1 MIVSMAR
8 SHVPASP
15 KSCDSNAQM
24 FLESHTAWSSKSHRG
39 CHPLLWETRVPGF
52 SNLDNS
58 TPTSSLLKKRPRDF
72 RVVIYLKLHV
82 SSGFGMRLWH
92 QLHVWCLG
100 IFKCVLRFF
109 ISFRDVNANSTS
121 DFNVFNLKHNTIETQ
136 SFIMVTL
143 HMYTWHAHMLTYTH
157 LLTHHSITQL
167 YLHLHV
173 LVTSVNDHN
182 ALETWSITVMLPS
195 HITTLQAKFTDTAE
209 PCKTLTTHVF
219 KDMQHHE

>member
-1 MIVSMAR
+1 MISRKLCSRCSATIVIVKMLITQTKTREIMIWSTFAVYGMIVSMAR

-100 IFKCVLRFF
+100 IFKCVLSFF
-109 ISFRDVNANSTS
+109 I
-121 DFNVFNLKHNTIETQ
+121 
-136 SFIMVTL
+136 
-143 HMYTWHAHMLTYTH
+143 
-157 LLTHHSITQL
+157 
-167 YLHLHV
+167 
-173 LVTSVNDHN
+173 
-182 ALETWSITVMLPS
+182 
-195 HITTLQAKFTDTAE
+195 
-209 PCKTLTTHVF
+209 
-219 KDMQHHE
+219 